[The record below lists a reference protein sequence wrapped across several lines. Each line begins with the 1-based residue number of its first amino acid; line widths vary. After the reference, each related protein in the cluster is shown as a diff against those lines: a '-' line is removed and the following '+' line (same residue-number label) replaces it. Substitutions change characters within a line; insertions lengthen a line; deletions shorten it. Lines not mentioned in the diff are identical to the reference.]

1 MIFNTQPPSSNA
13 FARTGVSNVS
23 QLTVKQYDSIENAIT
38 HGRRIG
44 IWRRGT
50 EYVIVP
56 LALRIVNRRE
66 CIDTRH
72 PATGARLTI
81 WLDEVDAV
89 EDVR

>member
-1 MIFNTQPPSSNA
+1 MQPRFSRA
-13 FARTGVSNVS
+13 FAEAGVDNVS
-23 QLTVKQYDSIENAIT
+23 QLTVKQYDSIEDAIT
-38 HGRRIG
+38 HGRRIS

-56 LALRIVNRRE
+56 LALRSVNRRE

-89 EDVR
+89 EEVR